1 MVAHGAGRR
10 IRHSGDMMQSRRFVN
25 LVVDTFVGGRT
36 AYALHRIDVSG
47 LFMHGGSSDT
57 VDEDAA
63 LLPPPAMTF
72 DPTGSVAVGNVDFLP
87 LSGSKG
93 EDVVAL
99 GHDGH
104 GLLYS
109 AASRSVH
116 VLPALHRRKGSVCPI
131 SITAGNSL
139 YVIERRP
146 FYTDACCFAVLSHGI
161 RPGGWS
167 YDDFP
172 RHGRSPGWYWRSL
185 PPPPFAYASNHEC
198 YTICRPARA
207 RGYGIAACAAA
218 SCGTKLWVT
227 LAQGGGTYS
236 FDTESSAWSKVAGSW
251 ALPFRGRAEYVP
263 EHRLWFGLISS
274 GYWDSRLLRLCA
286 SDLTGGLGRPR
297 RVRKWAASLASPS
310 EEWSPAEESYLVP
323 LGCGKFC
330 IARFFEDDQGLHSC
344 AVFTGVEVTKDD
356 ATSGL
361 SMLKHQ
367 SKLYTFL
374 DKDFRKCF
382 GRVF

>member
-1 MVAHGAGRR
+1 
-10 IRHSGDMMQSRRFVN
+10 MQHRRFVN

-47 LFMHGGSSDT
+47 LFIHRGSPGAI
-57 VDEDAA
+57 DEDKA

-72 DPTGSVAVGNVDFLP
+72 YPTGSVVVGNVDFLP
-87 LSGSKG
+87 LSGSEG

-99 GHDGH
+99 GHDGL
-104 GLLYS
+104 GLLYG
-109 AASRSVH
+109 AASRAVH
-116 VLPALHRRKGSVCPI
+116 VLPALHRHKGSVNPI
-131 SITAGNSL
+131 SLAAANNL

-167 YDDFP
+167 CDDFP

-185 PPPPFAYASNHEC
+185 PPPPFAYASNHDC
-198 YTICRPARA
+198 YTTCRPARA
-207 RGYGIAACAAA
+207 RGYGITACAAA
-218 SCGTKLWVT
+218 SDGTELWMT

-236 FDTESSAWSKVAGSW
+236 FHTASSAWRKAGNW
-251 ALPFRGRAEYVP
+251 ALPFRGRAAYVP
-263 EHRLWFGLISS
+263 EHRLWFGLSS
-274 GYWDSRLLRLCA
+274 GWDRLLYLCA
-286 SDLTGGLGRPR
+286 SDLTGALGRPL
-297 RVRKWAASLASPS
+297 RVWKWAAGLPPPS
-310 EEWSPAEESYLVP
+310 EEWSPAEESYLLP

-330 IARFFEDDQGLHSC
+330 VARFFEDHQGWHSC

-356 ATSGL
+356 RTSGFR
-361 SMLKHQ
+361 MLKHQ
-367 SKLYTFL
+367 SKRYTFL
-374 DKDFRKCF
+374 DQDFRKCF